1 MDATTE
7 LTGLS
12 GLQQLQAIFAGKT
25 GYAGIVKTLDL
36 HPVSVEEGFVV
47 FGGSPTQ
54 AVYNPLGSVHG
65 GYAATLLDTVP
76 CILVCRPDK
85 AIPHWS
91 LRSPITER

>member
-7 LTGLS
+7 LSKLS

-36 HPVSVEEGFVV
+36 HPVSAEEGFVALE
-47 FGGSPTQ
+47 GSPTQ

-65 GYAATLLDTVP
+65 CGDLARY
-76 CILVCRPDK
+76 
-85 AIPHWS
+85 HHG
-91 LRSPITER
+91 LRRAFTSASRTRLYHARK

>member
-7 LTGLS
+7 LTRLS

-36 HPVSVEEGFVV
+36 HPVSAEEGFVV
-47 FGGSPTQ
+47 FEGSPTQ

-65 GYAATLLDTVP
+65 GYAATAEVVLARFDARTDNRAAPLLFDLT
-76 CILVCRPDK
+76 PDN
-85 AIPHWS
+85 
-91 LRSPITER
+91 E